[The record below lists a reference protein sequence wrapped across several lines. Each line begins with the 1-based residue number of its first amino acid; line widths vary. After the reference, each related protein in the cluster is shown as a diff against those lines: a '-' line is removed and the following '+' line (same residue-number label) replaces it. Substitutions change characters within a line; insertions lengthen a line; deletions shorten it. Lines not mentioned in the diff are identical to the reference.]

1 MSDKKFW
8 DEKFETMSDDDMKA
22 LQTEKLAA
30 TLRWAYEK
38 VPYYQKSFDEK
49 GVKPQDFKK
58 SEDLAKFPFTIKTAL
73 RDNYPFGLCAV
84 PISEV
89 VRIHA
94 SSGTT
99 GKPITGP
106 YTKDDLDQWADL
118 MARGL
123 WAQEVRPDSVF
134 QNAYGM
140 GLFTGGLGFLQGA
153 MRIGCAV
160 VPSGAGMTERQILLI
175 QDFGTTSIGCTPSYA
190 MTIIEKAEKIGVDFR
205 KTKLRTGH
213 FGAEPWSVEMRS
225 EIEARG
231 GIHAYEH
238 YGLTELMGPG
248 VSFTCEYYNIHV
260 NEDHVYP
267 EIVDPETLEPVEMGK
282 EGELVFTSLQR
293 RAMPMIRYRTR
304 DICTLHREKCGCGRT
319 LVTMDKILGRT
330 DDMMIIS
337 GVNVFP
343 SQVESVLM
351 EFAERVE
358 PIYQI
363 RLSKKGYI
371 DQMSVETEAKPAV
384 YASGAEAVSQLAKQ
398 ISTRIQQVI
407 GINVPVNITAQESI
421 ERSIGKAKRIIDE
434 RSK

>member
-1 MSDKKFW
+1 MSKKYW
-8 DEKFETMSDDDMKA
+8 DEKFETMNDSAMEA
-22 LQTEKLAA
+22 YQTEQLNE
-30 TLRWAYEK
+30 TLKWVYDKIPFYTKA
-38 VPYYQKSFDEK
+38 FDEK
-49 GVKPQDFKK
+49 GVKPSDFQKLQDI
-58 SEDLAKFPFTIKTAL
+58 AKFPFTVKTDL

-84 PISEV
+84 PMSDV

-106 YTKDDLDQWADL
+106 YTAADLDQWTDC

-123 WAQEVRPDSVF
+123 WAQEVRPDSIL

-153 MRIGCAV
+153 MRIGCAII
-160 VPSGAGMTERQILLI
+160 PSGAGMTERQIMLI
-175 QDFGTTSIGCTPSYA
+175 QDFGTNALCCTPSYC
-190 MTIIEKAEKIGVDFR
+190 MTIIEKAEKMGIDI
-205 KTKLRTGH
+205 KNSSLRTGH
-213 FGAEPWSVEMRS
+213 FGAEPWSIEMRND
-225 EIEARG
+225 IESRG

-248 VSFTCEYYNIHV
+248 VSFTCEHYNIHI

-267 EIVDPETLEPVEMGK
+267 EIVDPGTLEPVEMGE
-282 EGELVFTSLQR
+282 EGELVFTAIRR

-304 DICTLHREKCGCGRT
+304 DICTLRREKCACGRT
-319 LVTMDKILGRT
+319 LITMDKILGRS

-351 EFAERVE
+351 EFKEVE
-358 PIYQI
+358 PLYQI
-363 RLSKKGYI
+363 RISKKGYI
-371 DQMSVETEAKPAV
+371 DHIAVETEVRAEI
-384 YASGAEAVSQLAKQ
+384 YAAGQDKVDELARR
-398 ISTRIQQVI
+398 ISSRIQQVI
-407 GINVPVNITAQESI
+407 GINVPVKILPQESI

-434 RSK
+434 R

>member
-1 MSDKKFW
+1 MSKKFW
-8 DEKFETMSDDDMKA
+8 DEKFETMNESEVKA
-22 LQTEKLAA
+22 FQTEHLKE
-30 TLRWAYEK
+30 TLKWVYEK
-38 VPYYQKSFDEK
+38 IPFYTKAFDEK
-49 GVKPQDFKK
+49 GVKPADFQKL
-58 SEDLAKFPFTIKTAL
+58 EDIAKFPFTVKTDL

-84 PISEV
+84 PMSDV

-106 YTKDDLDQWADL
+106 YTAADLDQWTEC

-123 WAQEVRPDSVF
+123 WAQEVRPDSIL

-153 MRIGCAV
+153 MRIGCAII
-160 VPSGAGMTERQILLI
+160 PSGAGMTERQIMLI
-175 QDFGTTSIGCTPSYA
+175 QDFGTTALCCTPSYC
-190 MTIIEKAEKIGVDFR
+190 MTIIEKAEKMGIDIKNSSV
-205 KTKLRTGH
+205 KTGH
-213 FGAEPWSVEMRS
+213 FGAEPWSVEMRND
-225 EIEARG
+225 IEGRG

-248 VSFTCEYYNIHV
+248 VSFTCEHYKIHI

-267 EIVDPETLEPVEMGK
+267 EIVDPETLEPVGLGE
-282 EGELVFTSLQR
+282 EGELVFTAIRR

-304 DICTLHREKCGCGRT
+304 DICTLRREKCDCGRT
-319 LVTMDKILGRT
+319 LVTMDKILGRS

-351 EFAERVE
+351 EFKEVE
-358 PIYQI
+358 PLYQI
-363 RLSKKGYI
+363 RISKKGYI
-371 DQMSVETEAKPAV
+371 DHITVETEVRPEI
-384 YASGAEAVSQLAKQ
+384 YASGQATVDELAKK
-398 ISTRIQQVI
+398 ISSRIQQVI
-407 GINVPVNITAQESI
+407 GINVPVTILPHESI

-434 RSK
+434 R

>member
-1 MSDKKFW
+1 MAKKYW
-8 DEKFETMSDDDMKA
+8 DEKFEIMNESDMKA
-22 LQTEKLAA
+22 WQLQQLKQTVA
-30 TLRWAYEK
+30 WVYER
-38 VPYYQKSFDEK
+38 VPFYKKAFDNA
-49 GVKPQDFKK
+49 GVKPSDLQKL
-58 SEDLAKFPFTIKTAL
+58 EDIAKFPFSVKTDL

-84 PISEV
+84 PMSDV

-106 YTKDDLDQWADL
+106 YTAEDLNQWADL

-123 WAQEVRPDSVF
+123 WAQEVRPDSIL

-160 VPSGAGMTERQILLI
+160 VPSGAGMTERQIMLI
-175 QDFGTTSIGCTPSYA
+175 QDFGTTALCCTPSYCL
-190 MTIIEKAEKIGVDFR
+190 TIIEKAEKMGIDFR
-205 KTKLRTGH
+205 KTNLRTGH
-213 FGAEPWSVEMRS
+213 FGAEPWTVEMRT
-225 EIEARG
+225 EIEARS

-248 VSFTCEYYNIHV
+248 VSFTCEYYNIHI
-260 NEDHVYP
+260 NEDHVLP
-267 EIVDPETLEPVEMGK
+267 EIVDPGTLEPVDLGE
-282 EGELVFTSLQR
+282 EGELIFTSLQR

-304 DICTLHREKCGCGRT
+304 DICALRRDKCECGRT
-319 LVTMDKILGRT
+319 LITMDKILGRS

-343 SQVESVLM
+343 SQIETVLM
-351 EFAERVE
+351 EFEEVE
-358 PIYQI
+358 PLYQI
-363 RLSKKGYI
+363 RLRKKGYI
-371 DQMSVETEAKPAV
+371 DHIGVETEVKAAV
-384 YASGAEAVSQLAKQ
+384 YQSGQETLDNLCKK
-398 ISTRIQQVI
+398 ISSRIQQVI
-407 GINVPVNITAQESI
+407 GINVPITILPPETI

-434 RSK
+434 R

>member
-1 MSDKKFW
+1 MAKKYW
-8 DEKFETMSDDDMKA
+8 DEKFEIMNESDMKA
-22 LQTEKLAA
+22 WQLQQLKQTVA
-30 TLRWAYEK
+30 WVYER
-38 VPYYQKSFDEK
+38 VPFYKKAFDNA
-49 GVKPQDFKK
+49 GVKPSDLQKL
-58 SEDLAKFPFTIKTAL
+58 EDIAKFPFSVKTDL

-84 PISEV
+84 PMSDV

-106 YTKDDLDQWADL
+106 YTAEDLDQWANL

-123 WAQEVRPDSVF
+123 WAQEVRPDSIL

-160 VPSGAGMTERQILLI
+160 VPSGAGMTERQIMLI
-175 QDFGTTSIGCTPSYA
+175 QDFGTTALCCTPSYCL
-190 MTIIEKAEKIGVDFR
+190 TIIEKAEKMGIDFR
-205 KTKLRTGH
+205 KTNLRTGH
-213 FGAEPWSVEMRS
+213 FGAEPWTVEMRT
-225 EIEARG
+225 EIEARS

-248 VSFTCEYYNIHV
+248 VSFTCEYYNIHI
-260 NEDHVYP
+260 NEDHVLP
-267 EIVDPETLEPVEMGK
+267 EIVDPGTLEPVDLGE
-282 EGELVFTSLQR
+282 EGELIFTSLQR

-304 DICTLHREKCGCGRT
+304 DICALRREKCECGRT
-319 LVTMDKILGRT
+319 LVTMDKILGRS

-343 SQVESVLM
+343 SQIETVLM
-351 EFAERVE
+351 EFEEVE
-358 PIYQI
+358 PLYQI
-363 RLSKKGYI
+363 RLKKKGYI
-371 DQMSVETEAKPAV
+371 DHIGVETEVKTAV
-384 YASGAEAVSQLAKQ
+384 YQSGQETLDNLCKK
-398 ISTRIQQVI
+398 ISSRIQQVI
-407 GINVPVNITAQESI
+407 GINVPIIILPPETI

-434 RSK
+434 R

>member
-1 MSDKKFW
+1 MSKKFW
-8 DEKFETMSDDDMKA
+8 DENLETMSENAMQA
-22 LQTEKLAA
+22 FQLEKLKE
-30 TLRWAYEK
+30 TVTWVYDRI
-38 VPYYQKSFDEK
+38 PYYKTAFDGQK
-49 GVKPQDFKK
+49 VKPSDLQKLD
-58 SEDLAKFPFTIKTAL
+58 DLAKFPFTVKTAL

-84 PISEV
+84 PMSEV
-89 VRIHA
+89 VRVHA

-106 YTKDDLDQWADL
+106 YTAEDLDQWTEC

-123 WAQEVRPDSVF
+123 WAQEVRTDTVL

-175 QDFGTTSIGCTPSYA
+175 QDFGADALCCTPSYCL
-190 MTIIEKAEKIGVDFR
+190 TIIEAAERMGVDLK

-213 FGAEPWSVEMRS
+213 FGAEPWTVEMRN

-248 VSFTCEYYNIHV
+248 VSFTCEYYNIHI

-267 EIVDPETLEPVEMGK
+267 EIVDPETLQPVALGE
-282 EGELVFTSLQR
+282 EGELIFTALQR

-304 DICTLHREKCGCGRT
+304 DICTLRRVKCDCGRT
-319 LVTMDKILGRT
+319 LITMDKILGRS

-343 SQVESVLM
+343 SQVESVLV
-351 EFAERVE
+351 EFAEVE

-363 RLSKKGYI
+363 RLYKKGHI
-371 DQMSVETEAKPAV
+371 DAIMVETEARKAI
-384 YASGAEAVSQLAKQ
+384 YEAGPEKIEEVAKK
-398 ISTRIQQVI
+398 ISAKMQQVI
-407 GINVPVNITAQESI
+407 GINVPVKIVSPDSI
-421 ERSIGKAKRIIDE
+421 ERSIGKAKRVIDQ
-434 RSK
+434 R

>member
-1 MSDKKFW
+1 MFKKYW
-8 DEKFETMSDDDMKA
+8 DEKFETMNEGAMKSFQ
-22 LQTEKLAA
+22 LEKLKETVKWVYDRIPFYKKA
-30 TLRWAYEK
+30 
-38 VPYYQKSFDEK
+38 FDDK
-49 GVKPQDFKK
+49 GVKPSDLQ
-58 SEDLAKFPFTIKTAL
+58 SLEDMAKFPFTIKTDL

-84 PISEV
+84 PMADV

-106 YTKDDLDQWADL
+106 YTAADL
-118 MARGL
+118 EQWTECMARGL
-123 WAQEVRPDSVF
+123 WAQEVRPDSIL

-153 MRIGCAV
+153 IRIGCAV
-160 VPSGAGMTERQILLI
+160 VPSGAGMTERQIMLI
-175 QDFGTTSIGCTPSYA
+175 QDFGTTALCCTP
-190 MTIIEKAEKIGVDFR
+190 G
-205 KTKLRTGH
+205 LRTGH

-225 EIEARG
+225 DIEGRG

-248 VSFTCEYYNIHV
+248 VSFTCEYYQIHV

-267 EIVDPETLEPVEMGK
+267 EIVDPETLQPVPEGE
-282 EGELVFTSLQR
+282 EGELVFTALQR

-304 DICTLHREKCGCGRT
+304 DICSLRKEKCQCGRT
-319 LVTMDKILGRT
+319 LITMDKILGRS

-343 SQVESVLM
+343 SQIETVLM
-351 EFAERVE
+351 EFAEVE
-358 PIYQI
+358 PQYQI

-371 DQMSVETEAKPAV
+371 DHITVETELKKNI
-384 YASGAEAVSQLAKQ
+384 YDEGKEATDK
-398 ISTRIQQVI
+398 ISRRISERIHQVI
-407 GINVPVNITAQESI
+407 GINVPVAIVAADTI

-434 RSK
+434 R

>member
-1 MSDKKFW
+1 MFKKYW
-8 DEKFETMSDDDMKA
+8 DEKFETMNESAMVDF
-22 LQTEKLAA
+22 QTEKLKA
-30 TLRWAYEK
+30 TLQWVYDK
-38 VPYYQKSFDEK
+38 VPYYKKAFDEA
-49 GVKPQDFKK
+49 GVKPADFQRIQDL
-58 SEDLAKFPFTIKTAL
+58 SKFPFTVKAAL

-84 PISEV
+84 PMSEV

-106 YTKDDLDQWADL
+106 YTAEDLDQWSEC

-123 WAQEVRPDSVF
+123 WGQQVRPDSVL

-153 MRIGCAV
+153 MRIGCTV
-160 VPSGAGMTERQILLI
+160 VPSGAGMTERQILLV
-175 QDFGTTSIGCTPSYA
+175 QDFGTSALCCTPSYCL
-190 MTIIEKAEKIGVDFR
+190 TIIERAEQLGVDLK
-205 KTKLRTGH
+205 KTNLKTGH
-213 FGAEPWSVEMRS
+213 FGAEPWTVEMRN
-225 EIEARG
+225 EIEARS

-248 VSFTCEYYNIHV
+248 VSFTCEYYKIHV
-260 NEDHVYP
+260 NEDHVHP
-267 EIVDPETLEPVEMGK
+267 EIVDPETLEPVEMGQ

-293 RAMPMIRYRTR
+293 RAMPVIRYRTR
-304 DICTLHREKCGCGRT
+304 DICTLRRDKCECGRT

-343 SQVESVLM
+343 SQVETALM
-351 EFAERVE
+351 EFTEVE
-358 PIYQI
+358 PVYQI
-363 RLSKKGYI
+363 RLRKKGYI
-371 DQMSVETEAKPAV
+371 DHITVESEVKPSVYELGQQAIDDLSKKI
-384 YASGAEAVSQLAKQ
+384 SG
-398 ISTRIQQVI
+398 RIQQVI
-407 GINVPVNITAQESI
+407 GIKVPVVILPHSTI

-434 RSK
+434 R

>member
-1 MSDKKFW
+1 MSKQYW
-8 DEKFETMSDDDMKA
+8 DEKFETMNETGMRA
-22 LQTEKLAA
+22 FQLEKLQG
-30 TLRWAYEK
+30 TLQWVYDK
-38 VPYYQKSFDEK
+38 VPFYKNAFDEA
-49 GVKPQDFKK
+49 GVKPSDCRKL
-58 SEDLAKFPFTIKTAL
+58 EDLAKFPFTVKTVL

-84 PISEV
+84 PMSDV

-106 YTKDDLDQWADL
+106 YTAADL
-118 MARGL
+118 EQWTECMARGL
-123 WAQEVRPDSVF
+123 WAQEVRSDSVF

-153 MRIGCAV
+153 MRIGCAI

-175 QDFGTTSIGCTPSYA
+175 QDFGTTAIGCTPSYCL
-190 MTIIEKAEKIGVDFR
+190 TIIEKAEKMGVDLS

-213 FGAEPWSVEMRS
+213 FGAEPWSIEMRTD
-225 EIEARG
+225 IEKRG
-231 GIHAYEH
+231 HIHAYEH

-267 EIVDPETLEPVEMGK
+267 EIVDPGTLEPVPLGT

-293 RAMPMIRYRTR
+293 RAMPVIRYRTR
-304 DICTLHREKCGCGRT
+304 DICTLRRDKCGCGRS
-319 LVTMDKILGRT
+319 LITMDKILGRT

-343 SQVESVLM
+343 SQIETVLM
-351 EFAERVE
+351 EFPQVE
-358 PIYQI
+358 PLYQI

-371 DQMSVETEAKPAV
+371 DHITVETEVKSEV
-384 YASGAEAVSQLAKQ
+384 YQAGQKSIDELAKKV
-398 ISTRIQQVI
+398 SSRIQQVI
-407 GINVPVNITAQESI
+407 GINVPVIILPAESI
-421 ERSIGKAKRIIDE
+421 ERSIGKAKRVIDE
-434 RSK
+434 R